1 MERKAGQPTKRTPA
15 RVKRICEL
23 LASGLSFAGTA
34 RAVGVDQSTLHS
46 WRKTDP
52 AFGRAVDCA
61 LADSEAELLRL
72 AKAGA
77 AKDGRIAL
85 MILERRFGAEWSKRD
100 QVEHLHAHATLSA
113 ALLERFCEV
122 RKRYDDAK
130 TIEAPALE
138 VTGQPDPQ

>member
-23 LASGLSFAGTA
+23 LASGLSFSGTA
-34 RAVGVDQSTLHS
+34 GAVGINQSTLHE

-52 AFGRAVDCA
+52 AFARAVDQA

-85 MILERRFGAEWSKRD
+85 MMLERRHPAEWSKRD
-100 QVEHLHAHATLSA
+100 EVQHLHAHATLSA

-122 RKRYDDAK
+122 RRRVDAK
-130 TIEAPALE
+130 AIEAQTVE
-138 VTGQPDPQ
+138 VIAQPDP